1 MLVGDGILQVRTK
14 TFESMIEESC
24 YQFKETQ
31 QAAKMIRNMLGQVIH
46 ITGDLHGGWFHFLSA
61 IYCLFYGSF
70 IQHFQILLGWKWI
83 RGTNVTKCYQQ
94 DASLVLMVADVLDKQ
109 FMATFLDVVNKH
121 EGNEYNS
128 IHDA

>member
-1 MLVGDGILQVRTK
+1 M
-14 TFESMIEESC
+14 
-24 YQFKETQ
+24 
-31 QAAKMIRNMLGQVIH
+31 
-46 ITGDLHGGWFHFLSA
+46 
-61 IYCLFYGSF
+61 
-70 IQHFQILLGWKWI
+70 
-83 RGTNVTKCYQQ
+83 TKCYQQ